1 MEQYVQEVRQ
11 RFAERGN
18 PAVAEAQMAYMK
30 HHFAFFG
37 LKMPVW
43 RAMSKDI
50 FQQYPMPNPQE
61 LTRVVEQCYND
72 EHREMHYFALE
83 LTERCIKKQPPEAIE
98 LLEWLIVTNSWWDSV
113 DWIAKMTGIHFRRYP
128 DLVIPTTERWMASNN
143 MWLQRVCVIFQ
154 LHYKAKT
161 DSELLFKYIRQ
172 VAHSKEFFL
181 QKAAGWAL
189 RQYAEINPDAV
200 RQFVATHQLAPLT
213 QREAL
218 RKID

>member
-11 RFAERGN
+11 RFAERGD
-18 PAVAEAQMAYMK
+18 PATAEAQMAYMK

-37 LKMPVW
+37 LKMPAW
-43 RAMSKDI
+43 RGISKDI

-61 LTRVVEQCYND
+61 LIRVVEQCYND

-83 LTERCIKKQPPEAIE
+83 LTERCIKKQPSEFIRT
-98 LLEWLIVTNSWWDSV
+98 LEWLIITNSWWDSV
-113 DWIAKMTGIHFRRYP
+113 DWIAKITGIHFQRYP
-128 DLVIPTTERWMASNN
+128 ELIIPTTEHWMASNN
-143 MWLQRVCVIFQ
+143 MWLQRVCIIFQ
-154 LHYKAKT
+154 LHYKSKT
-161 DSELLFKYIRQ
+161 DPELLFKYIRQ

-189 RQYAEINPDAV
+189 RQYAEIHPDAV
-200 RQFVATHQLAPLT
+200 REFVATQPLSPLS